1 MCVSLE
7 WKVDVFLSLLYTLCV
22 CVCVCVFFFSKGI
35 LVCSQIGYHLYKED
49 VEKVTIIPWKI

>member
-22 CVCVCVFFFSKGI
+22 CVFSKGI